1 MTVADLQKHLS
12 DLASFLENAKAAKT
26 ITDDL
31 KAIVSGLAPFAVQP
45 LKAFADFLKR
55 AEKFDRTGQVPAS
68 GKAPRA
74 TTAAAKSAPDVEALA
89 RDTLVLY
96 EGAADPSVTLAD
108 IDALLTRLNPLA
120 KAGLVTVAERMGLK
134 GMGNKTKP
142 KILTEIRSSIED
154 RKGSFQR
161 AGMTHPIG
169 DAMPN

>member
-12 DLASFLENAKAAKT
+12 DLASFLENAKSAKA

-31 KAIVSGLAPFAVQP
+31 KAITVGLAPFAAHP

-55 AEKFDRTGQVPAS
+55 AEDFDRTGQLPVS
-68 GKAPRA
+68 GKASRP
-74 TTAAAKSAPDVEALA
+74 TKAAAKSVPDVEALA
-89 RDTLVLY
+89 RDTLILY
-96 EGAADPSVTLAD
+96 QGAADASVTQAD

-134 GMGNKTKP
+134 GMSNKTKP

-161 AGMTHPIG
+161 AGMTHPI
-169 DAMPN
+169 